1 MDPLRPFSDSI
12 RALWQAR
19 ATSAR
24 PSAGSSSS
32 GPSTTLQAQQRARSA
47 HTEETLRAKL
57 KARMSQIDMRNPR
70 KVREAFVEAVLLWDL
85 GERLGQDA
93 GFGEMVTHIAEQLAS
108 DPAVD
113 ARLQQFLAR
122 LG

>member
-19 ATSAR
+19 ATGAR
-24 PSAGSSSS
+24 PSASSSSS
-32 GPSTTLQAQQRARSA
+32 GPLTTSHAQQRTRSA
-47 HTEETLRAKL
+47 HTEDTLRAKL
-57 KARMSQIDMRNPR
+57 KARISQIDVRNPR

-113 ARLQQFLAR
+113 TRLQQLLAR
-122 LG
+122 LS